1 MLQFSLLLDTWLE
14 NLEHIACWSLQLKV
28 SQLCKNS
35 RCLFVN
41 ITFSAHKFIQQ
52 QFIATYLSCLLEVLP
67 ASCCLCHKLHLHY
80 LFQDACIWHTPI
92 TTKADNKLYAHI
104 QRQFHSHGV
113 GNVQGRGCTIDN
125 IVRKYI
131 IYGCTLKGKPT
142 PPWRHSIPTTRVST
156 RMHVIV
162 TTTNIATS
170 TVFDLLVSCL
180 RIERCNHQKWV
191 ELLSRYPYTFK
202 GQVTAS
208 QVYG

>member
-14 NLEHIACWSLQLKV
+14 NLEHIACWSLKV

-125 IVRKYI
+125 MTAQHTHHACVNEDACYRDNNEHRNEHCIWPFRFLLEDWTVQSP
-131 IYGCTLKGKPT
+131 CTRSGWSCSLG
-142 PPWRHSIPTTRVST
+142 ILTRSKV
-156 RMHVIV
+156 
-162 TTTNIATS
+162 
-170 TVFDLLVSCL
+170 
-180 RIERCNHQKWV
+180 K
-191 ELLSRYPYTFK
+191 
-202 GQVTAS
+202 
-208 QVYG
+208 